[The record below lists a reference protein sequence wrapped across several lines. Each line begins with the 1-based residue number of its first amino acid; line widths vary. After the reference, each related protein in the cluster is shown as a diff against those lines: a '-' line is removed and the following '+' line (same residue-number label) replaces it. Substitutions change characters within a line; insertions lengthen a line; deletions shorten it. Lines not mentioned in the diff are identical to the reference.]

1 MSSSSSSSS
10 SSSKSKPILR
20 GILFDVEETLLHH
33 NKEQQQLVPGAF
45 EVGRW
50 LAAHDIP
57 TALITSSN
65 TSESTTMEMMRSWRD
80 TWITKVVGEDDGVDD
95 GDGQYSGEGS
105 EGFHP
110 MIVQDG
116 YTPNIA
122 KAWGV
127 SVGSGVPDE
136 LLMVLADADAE
147 DTKGDIPTALI
158 RRRQPSSSPSDEP
171 PTTTSNN
178 LQMVITADNLIDL
191 PHQIWNTY
199 TIQSKLLTN
208 HLRPEKLPP
217 PKPLTSIDK
226 AAIRGDVLFLQSIST
241 EELHTANWNVDE
253 NINTPLIWAVE
264 YGQLDVVRYLLQLSP
279 NAVTKMTN
287 HRGFLGCTAVSRAAR
302 RNHMGGGIRSV
313 GRRTLFPAT
322 GTPQIPPRGDEDDE
336 SSGVFGLYGGITR
349 RTSESHLDTP
359 IITAVVLGGGGGADP
374 DIPNYK
380 MQYPLHIAA
389 FHGNREAVQVLID
402 GGGGEEEEEEA
413 GGLGANVNVLDG
425 RDDDRGGEEEEE
437 EAGGLGANVNVLD
450 RKGRRPDG
458 DTGDDAI
465 QAMIADAREALA
477 ALP

>member
-1 MSSSSSSSS
+1 
-10 SSSKSKPILR
+10 
-20 GILFDVEETLLHH
+20 
-33 NKEQQQLVPGAF
+33 
-45 EVGRW
+45 
-50 LAAHDIP
+50 
-57 TALITSSN
+57 
-65 TSESTTMEMMRSWRD
+65 MRSWRD
-80 TWITKVVGEDDGVDD
+80 TWITKVVGEDD

-136 LLMVLADADAE
+136 LLMVLADVDAD

-302 RNHMGGGIRSV
+302 RNHIWI
-313 GRRTLFPAT
+313 L
-322 GTPQIPPRGDEDDE
+322 QLLLL
-336 SSGVFGLYGGITR
+336 SS
-349 RTSESHLDTP
+349 S
-359 IITAVVLGGGGGADP
+359 AGGGGADP

-413 GGLGANVNVLDG
+413 GGLGANVNVLD
-425 RDDDRGGEEEEE
+425 
-437 EAGGLGANVNVLD
+437 